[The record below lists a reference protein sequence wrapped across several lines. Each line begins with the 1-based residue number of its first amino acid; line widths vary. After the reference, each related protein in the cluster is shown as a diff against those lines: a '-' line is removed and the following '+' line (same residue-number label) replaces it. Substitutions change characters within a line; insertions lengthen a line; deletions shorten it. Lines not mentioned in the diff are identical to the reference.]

1 MLTLKSSVGKTTS
14 SVIPVKNAGNIT
26 ARVKIKIE
34 GDSQQFYVKPSQMK
48 LIPEEVGKETSYV
61 KLNWFILNLTRLGKE
76 STFWYDFCYLHL
88 TNRRSCQWCFH
99 VSACTCGS
107 Q

>member
-1 MLTLKSSVGKTTS
+1 MGKTTS

-48 LIPEEVGKETSYV
+48 LIPEEVGEETLFK
-61 KLNWFILNLTRLGKE
+61 KLNWFKLNLTRLGKK
-76 STFWYDFCYLHL
+76 SIIIFIYL
-88 TNRRSCQWCFH
+88 TE
-99 VSACTCGS
+99 V
-107 Q
+107 